1 MKSKIIGC
9 LLVVFNV
16 IYVVLGCGIYI
27 MFDITSP
34 NDPKF
39 DVNQNYRTIIFPILM
54 IVCIIG
60 EIFIL
65 QLLYKKVFNLNS
77 KQFAIYMVFN
87 VLVCLSPMLISLIE
101 KLF

>member
-1 MKSKIIGC
+1 
-9 LLVVFNV
+9 
-16 IYVVLGCGIYI
+16 

-39 DVNQNYRTIIFPILM
+39 DVNQNFRIIIFPILM
-54 IVCIIG
+54 IACIIG

-65 QLLYKKVFNLNS
+65 QLIYKKVFNSNP
-77 KQFAIYMVFN
+77 KRFAIYMAFN
-87 VLVCLSPMLISLIE
+87 ILVCLSPLLIGLIE